1 MSDILTELAVILF
14 LLALNGV
21 FAMSELAIV
30 TARKGRLEQR
40 AEDGDA
46 GARAA
51 LSLAQDPTQ
60 FLSTVQ
66 VGITLIGVLA
76 GAFGGATLA
85 EKLTATFARIP
96 AVADYAEALALG
108 IVVTGITY
116 LSLLIGE
123 LVPKRVALSQ
133 PERVASLVA
142 RPMRLLS
149 RIAAPIVK
157 LLTGPTN
164 LVLRIFGLRVSSEPS
179 ITVEEIR
186 SLVEQGAESGVVE
199 DTEHQMVEGVF
210 RLGDRLVSD
219 LMTPR
224 TQLEWI
230 DLADP
235 PERLREELAR
245 QAKSRF
251 LICEENPD
259 NVLGVVFA
267 EDLLGQC
274 LSGGQLELR
283 PVIRQP
289 LYVPAAM
296 PALTLLERLRTSRQ
310 QIAVALDEYGGLQ
323 GVVFLDDLVETVV
336 GDLPLP
342 GESTSPAIMHQGEG
356 KWLMHGSV
364 ALEDVESTL
373 DLDEIPDDIRGGVR
387 TLGGLVMALLGRV
400 AVVGDVAR
408 WDGLRAEVVDVD
420 GRRVERVL
428 VSRVTDD
435 AQVSP
440 SRPVS
445 APERP
450 APSR

>member
-1 MSDILTELAVILF
+1 MSEILTELVVI

-30 TARKGRLEQR
+30 TARKVRLEQR

-85 EKLTATFARIP
+85 ERLAATFARIP
-96 AVADYAEALALG
+96 IVADYAEAVALG
-108 IVVTGITY
+108 VVVTGITY

-123 LVPKRVALSQ
+123 LVPKRVALGQ

-149 RIAAPIVK
+149 RVAAPIVK

-164 LVLRIFGLRVSSEPS
+164 LVLRVFGLRVSSEPS

-230 DLADP
+230 DFADP
-235 PERLREELAR
+235 PERVREEITR

-251 LICEENPD
+251 LVCEGNPD
-259 NVLGVVFA
+259 NVLGVAFA
-267 EDLLGQC
+267 EDLLVQS
-274 LSGGQLELR
+274 LSGGQLQLAG
-283 PVIRQP
+283 VLRQP
-289 LYVPAAM
+289 LYVPTTM
-296 PALTLLERLRTSRQ
+296 PGLTLLERLRTSRQ
-310 QIAVALDEYGGLQ
+310 QVAVALDEYGGLQ

-342 GESTSPAIMHQGEG
+342 GESASPAIVHHGEG

-364 ALEDVESTL
+364 PLEDVESTL

-387 TLGGLVMALLGRV
+387 TLGGLVMSLLGRV
-400 AVVGDVAR
+400 AAVGDVAQ
-408 WDGLRAEVVDVD
+408 WDGLRAEVVAVE

-428 VSRVTDD
+428 VSRATDQPTG
-435 AQVSP
+435 AL
-440 SRPVS
+440 SRPVNV
-445 APERP
+445 PERP
-450 APSR
+450 APLR